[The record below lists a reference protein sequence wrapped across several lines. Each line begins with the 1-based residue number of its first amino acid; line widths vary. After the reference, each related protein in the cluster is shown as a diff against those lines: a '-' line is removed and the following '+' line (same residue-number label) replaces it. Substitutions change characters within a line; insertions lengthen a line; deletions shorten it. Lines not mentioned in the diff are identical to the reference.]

1 MAQAG
6 SRKESVKSAAVIRA
20 APVPAAIPR
29 RWKTGGTLSPA
40 DCPGWSGNP
49 RTRPRTDAHRPN
61 GRHIPPQWLSGRPI
75 GPGSKSPDAVPA
87 AAPVPPGPPVRT
99 PDTGEA
105 EKSTCEPADGNGSSM
120 RTPFPA
126 GTPKSYTSKTATAPV
141 PLSPTF
147 PAHCVRQR
155 DCLSV
160 HCAGRN
166 FVLY

>member
-6 SRKESVKSAAVIRA
+6 IPERIGKIICSNPGSTSA
-20 APVPAAIPR
+20 AAIPR

-49 RTRPRTDAHRPN
+49 RTRPRADAHRPN

-75 GPGSKSPDAVPA
+75 GPGSKSPGAVPA

-105 EKSTCEPADGNGSSM
+105 EKNTCEPADGNGSSM

-126 GTPKSYTSKTATAPV
+126 GIPKSYTSKTATAPM
-141 PLSPTF
+141 PSSPTF
-147 PAHCVRQR
+147 PAHCVRRR